1 MGLSGRLRFLGLGR
15 WQAQGEVPSPYGLTV
30 ASWWPIALV
39 VVWRMGCVSD
49 WFALPHVVCVLPER
63 LAAGFAALPC
73 LFL

>member
-30 ASWWPIALV
+30 VSWWPIALV

-49 WFALPHVVCVLPER
+49 
-63 LAAGFAALPC
+63 
-73 LFL
+73 